1 LLTELG
7 VEDQVVV
14 FRVLP
19 RKLAAEVFEYLSLE
33 SQEALVKGWPRKTSP
48 RC

>member
-1 LLTELG
+1 MLTALSL
-7 VEDQVVV
+7 EDQVVV

-19 RKLAAEVFEYLSLE
+19 RKDAAAVFEYLSTRR
-33 SQEALVKGWPRKTSP
+33 RK